1 MSTAREAWGSLRKL
15 PSGRWQARYP
25 GPDGRTYTA
34 RTADDKSLT
43 FQTKTDARAWLA
55 ATRTKILCGE
65 WEAPDVAVE
74 RRRADAAAEAARS
87 IGFREYADRWQTMI
101 RETPNRSGKMRAPA
115 TIRDYKGKV
124 EGYLVPELGDMPVRK
139 IDTETIRA
147 MAAKLDKIPSVLNRR
162 SKRNGI
168 TRPVMVVLM
177 MILRQAARDGV
188 ITAVPPASIPA
199 QKPVRTTST
208 TTPARTWRRLAR
220 SRPCTRRR
228 PSRGRS

>member
-34 RTADDKSLT
+34 RTVDDKSLT

-55 ATRTKILCGE
+55 ATRTNIVRGE
-65 WEAPDVAVE
+65 WEAPDDAVE

-87 IGFREYADRWQTMI
+87 IGFREYAERWLTMI

-124 EGYLVPELGDMPVRK
+124 EGYLIPELGDMPVRE
-139 IDTETIRA
+139 IDAETIRA

-168 TRPVMVVLM
+168 TRPVMVF
-177 MILRQAARDGV
+177 
-188 ITAVPPASIPA
+188 
-199 QKPVRTTST
+199 
-208 TTPARTWRRLAR
+208 
-220 SRPCTRRR
+220 
-228 PSRGRS
+228 